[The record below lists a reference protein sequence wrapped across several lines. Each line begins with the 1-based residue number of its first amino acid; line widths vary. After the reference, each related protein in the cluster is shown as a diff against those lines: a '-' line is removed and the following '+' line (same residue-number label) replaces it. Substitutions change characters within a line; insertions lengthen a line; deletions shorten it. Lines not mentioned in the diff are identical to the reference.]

1 MTVLDDFRQKYPQYK
16 DIPDG
21 KLAYAI
27 RQKYYK
33 DMPAEDF
40 YRKAGLGHLVGLS
53 DGNVDGR
60 GSNGENFLAGMGKSV
75 YDNARG
81 AVQAGVGV
89 AKLATLP
96 AAIGADVLGT
106 DNPITDAIGGQ
117 YDKLKADQS
126 EVNARDAA
134 LMGTKAGIAG
144 NIIGQGA
151 QAVAGG
157 TALKASGLGSS
168 IIP

>member
-27 RQKYYK
+27 RKKYYA
-33 DMPAEDF
+33 DMDPTDF
-40 YRKAGLGHLVGLS
+40 YRKAGLGNLIGLS
-53 DGNVDGR
+53 DGKVDGR

-81 AVQAGVGV
+81 AVQAGVGA

-96 AAIGADVLGT
+96 TAIAAQALGT
-106 DNPITDAIGGQ
+106 DNPVTDAIGSE

-126 EVNARDAA
+126 QVNARDAS

-144 NIIGQGA
+144 NIVGQGA

-157 TALKASGLGSS
+157 AALKAAGLGSS
-168 IIP
+168 VIP